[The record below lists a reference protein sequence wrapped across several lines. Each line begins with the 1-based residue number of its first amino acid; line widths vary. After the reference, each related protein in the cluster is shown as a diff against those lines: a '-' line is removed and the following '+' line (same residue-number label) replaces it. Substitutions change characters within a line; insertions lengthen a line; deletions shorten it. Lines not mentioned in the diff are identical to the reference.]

1 MTNTAVTKVDVV
13 VVGGGPAGLT
23 AALYTARRSLRTL
36 IISKDLGGQAATTT
50 VIENYPGVG
59 AIDGFELM
67 KRFRD
72 QAVQYGAEFI
82 SGEVRGIRKLDNGN
96 FALQYNTE
104 TVEAQAVILAFGLT
118 PRSLNVS
125 GEDKLTGK
133 GVTYSTA
140 AVLDQLRGKVV
151 AVAGG
156 GNSAIESVNVLAGVA
171 KQVYL
176 IHRRDRFR
184 AEEILVKKLATHTN
198 VTQCLNA
205 QITEVHGETAV
216 TGVTVEYNDKRTE
229 QISLD
234 AVCINIGFMSKTGF
248 VEQLVDLSEKR
259 EVVAETDGSTKTVGI
274 FAAGDVMTGR
284 QKQVVVSAGEGCK
297 AALSCYTYL
306 MTKAGKAV
314 AVDQDWQVSTGE
326 HFIRT

>member
-1 MTNTAVTKVDVV
+1 MTVDVV

-23 AALYTARRSLRTL
+23 AALYTARRSLRTI

-82 SGEVRGIRKLDNGN
+82 AGEVRGMRKLDNGN
-96 FALQYNTE
+96 FLVQYNTE
-104 TVEAQAVILAFGLT
+104 AVETRAVILAFGLT
-118 PRSLNVS
+118 PRSLNVP

-140 AVLDQLRGKVV
+140 AMLDQLRDKVV
-151 AVAGG
+151 AVIGG
-156 GNSAIESVNVLAGVA
+156 GNSAIESVNAVSAVA

-176 IHRRDRFR
+176 VHRRDRFR
-184 AEEILVKKLATHTN
+184 AEEVLIKKLDTHTN
-198 VTQCLNA
+198 VTKCYNA
-205 QITEVHGETAV
+205 QVTAIDGESNV
-216 TGVTVEYNDKRTE
+216 TGITIEYNDKQTE
-229 QISLD
+229 RIPVD
-234 AVCINIGFMSKTGF
+234 VVCINIGFMSKTGF
-248 VEQLVDLSEKR
+248 VEQLVELSDKHEIIIQP
-259 EVVAETDGSTKTVGI
+259 DGSTKTVGI
-274 FAAGDVMTGR
+274 FAAGDITTGR

-297 AALSCYTYL
+297 AALACYTYV
-306 MTKAGKAV
+306 MTKAGKPV
-314 AVDQDWQVSTGE
+314 TVDQDWQVSSGE

>member
-1 MTNTAVTKVDVV
+1 MIVDVV

-23 AALYTARRSLRTL
+23 AALYTARRALRTI

-96 FALQYNTE
+96 FLVHYNTE
-104 TVEAQAVILAFGLT
+104 TVETQAVILAFGLT
-118 PRSLNVS
+118 PRSLNVP
-125 GEDKLTGK
+125 GEDQLIGK

-140 AVLDQLRGKVV
+140 AVLEQLRDKVV
-151 AVAGG
+151 AVVGG
-156 GNSAIESVNVLAGVA
+156 GNSAIESVNVVAPVA

-176 IHRRDRFR
+176 VHRRDRFR
-184 AEEILVKKLATHTN
+184 AEEVLVNKLDMHTN
-198 VTQCLNA
+198 VTRCYNA
-205 QITEVHGETAV
+205 HVIAIHGDTHV

-229 QISLD
+229 QIAVD
-234 AVCINIGFMSKTGF
+234 VVCINIGFMSKTGF
-248 VEQLVDLSEKR
+248 VEQLVELSDKHEIIIQP
-259 EVVAETDGSTKTVGI
+259 DGSTKTAGI
-274 FAAGDVMTGR
+274 FAAGDITTGR

-297 AALSCYTYL
+297 AALACYTYV
-306 MTKAGKAV
+306 MTKVGKPV
-314 AVDQDWQVSTGE
+314 TVDQDWQVSSSE